1 MIFDID
7 GGEGRSN
14 AWGGRWGKSSNY
26 GCCQSSGS
34 LGVIIGHE
42 KRSRGAHREEKV
54 ERKS

>member
-1 MIFDID
+1 MTLIVASAEARL
-7 GGEGRSN
+7 G
-14 AWGGRWGKSSNY
+14 GGRWGKSSNY